1 MLMQHIG
8 VGYFGYYRATA
19 YAMKH
24 SLMPEIAKLR
34 MKALNFWDK
43 HGIRAATDAFDVS
56 TRTLYWW
63 RRLLRTGGPEA
74 LIPRSKAPLVRR
86 SRHWHPDVLKEIR
99 RLRTELPNLG
109 KEQIFVRLKPWC
121 EARHFTCPSTST
133 IGRIIA
139 GAHDK
144 MRMIPVRLSARGKAR
159 LIKKRSVK
167 PRRPKQYR
175 PVKTGELIG
184 MDAIELRMGDLRRY
198 IITMID
204 EHSDYALALA
214 VPSLNSDITSHFF
227 SKATKLF
234 PVAIRQVVTDN
245 GKEFLGNFDKT
256 LQEASIKHIW
266 TYPYTPKMNATCER
280 FNRTLREHPENNQF
294 HFTEEFTVLRSG
306 GVETRRPDIVCFV
319 NGIPLAV
326 IEAKS
331 PAGHGKKGPTID
343 EGISQSIRNQ
353 LNDEIPQLFVY
364 SQLLLSIN
372 GHDGRYGTCH
382 TPMKFW
388 AAWRE
393 EDITDPQM
401 YALRNHPLSTEQIH
415 ALFDHRP
422 SVDLKWYQQLID
434 GGELA
439 VSGQDKLLISL
450 LSPERLLE
458 MTRFFTLFDKKTGK
472 IVARYQQVF
481 GIKRLLERISTR
493 RPDGGR
499 EGGVIWHTT
508 GSGKSYTMVFLSKA
522 LILHDSLKQC
532 RIVVVTDRVDLEGQ
546 LSGTFVSGGELAG
559 KDDKA
564 KAMATSGQKLAQQIG
579 SGKERI
585 IFTLI
590 QKFNSATKLPE
601 CVNTSPDIIVLI
613 DEGHRSQGG
622 ENHVRMKLALPN
634 AAFVAFTGTPLLKED
649 KTTNKFGPIVHAYTM
664 QRAVEDKAVTP
675 LLYEERIP
683 DLEVND
689 RAIDAWFDRITDGLS
704 EAQKADLKRKYARKG
719 EVYSADDRIRL
730 IALDI
735 ATHFSKNI
743 DEGLKGQLACDS
755 KISAI
760 KYKKYLD
767 EAGLFESAVVI
778 SPPDT
783 REGNTEVDESK
794 LPEVTKWWKDNVG
807 TQDESVYTRNIIS
820 RFDTD
825 EKLKLLIVVDKLL
838 TGFDEP
844 KNTVLYIDKP
854 LKSHNLIQA
863 IARVNRLH
871 PLKKFGLLIDYRG
884 ILAEL
889 DTTIGKYQ
897 DLASRTQGGYD
908 IKDIDG
914 LYSAMSSEYK
924 RLPHLYNQLW
934 AIFAGVKNKNDTE
947 QLRAVLVPKMEE
959 RDGEMV
965 DIHQKTRDDF
975 FEALT
980 AFAGCLK
987 VALQSATFFTDKS
1000 FTEQDRNLYK
1010 ETVKQMSSLRQWAMQ
1025 VSGEQVNY
1033 DDYAEQVKKLLDKH
1047 VTGVEVREPDGVY
1060 EVGKM
1065 GKSEKPE
1072 EWDNNKT
1079 RNETDIIKT
1088 RVTKMIEQEL
1098 RDDPY
1103 AQEAFSKLLRMAIE
1117 EAEKL
1122 FDHPLKQ
1129 YLLFR
1134 EFEEQVE
1141 ARKLSDIPDALAVNK
1156 HAQAYY
1162 GVFKKELPEVFA
1174 VNDVQVQDKWTKLAF
1189 EVDNI
1194 IVKAVAENSLNPQ
1207 DIEKV
1212 VKTSLLPLLFTA
1224 CREIGAGM
1232 NQVNRIVETII
1243 QILRVGLMKS

>member
-1 MLMQHIG
+1 MDKHYQPKFQEEYSAKIPALTLLTSLGWTFLSPKQIMDYR
-8 VGYFGYYRATA
+8 GYKQDEVVLRPVLREELSKRSF
-19 YAMKH
+19 
-24 SLMPEIAKLR
+24 IAGGKTCQLSE
-34 MKALNFWDK
+34 KALDNLISQVCSPALNEGLLK
-43 HGIRAATDAFDVS
+43 ANERMYNHLLYGIAVTEFVDGKKVNL
-56 TRTLYWW
+56 TI
-63 RRLLRTGGPEA
+63 A
-74 LIPRSKAPLVRR
+74 LID
-86 SRHWHPDVLKEIR
+86 W
-99 RLRTELPNLG
+99 
-109 KEQIFVRLKPWC
+109 
-121 EARHFTCPSTST
+121 
-133 IGRIIA
+133 
-139 GAHDK
+139 
-144 MRMIPVRLSARGKAR
+144 
-159 LIKKRSVK
+159 
-167 PRRPKQYR
+167 
-175 PVKTGELIG
+175 
-184 MDAIELRMGDLRRY
+184 
-198 IITMID
+198 
-204 EHSDYALALA
+204 
-214 VPSLNSDITSHFF
+214 
-227 SKATKLF
+227 
-234 PVAIRQVVTDN
+234 
-245 GKEFLGNFDKT
+245 
-256 LQEASIKHIW
+256 
-266 TYPYTPKMNATCER
+266 
-280 FNRTLREHPENNQF
+280 EHPENNQF

-353 LNDEIPQLFVY
+353 FNDEIPQLFVY

-382 TPMKFW
+382 
-388 AAWRE
+388 
-393 EDITDPQM
+393 
-401 YALRNHPLSTEQIH
+401 
-415 ALFDHRP
+415 
-422 SVDLKWYQQLID
+422 
-434 GGELA
+434 
-439 VSGQDKLLISL
+439 
-450 LSPERLLE
+450 
-458 MTRFFTLFDKKTGK
+458 
-472 IVARYQQVF
+472 
-481 GIKRLLERISTR
+481 
-493 RPDGGR
+493 
-499 EGGVIWHTT
+499 IWHTT

-522 LILHDSLKQC
+522 LILHDSLKRC
-532 RIVVVTDRVDLEGQ
+532 RIVVVTDRIDLEEQ
-546 LSGTFVSGGELAG
+546 LSSTFASGGELAG
-559 KDDKA
+559 KKDKA
-564 KAMATSGQKLAQQIG
+564 NAMATSGQMLAKQIG

-1103 AQEAFSKLLRMAIE
+1103 AQEAFSRLLRMAIE

>member
-1 MLMQHIG
+1 MNQ
-8 VGYFGYYRATA
+8 T
-19 YAMKH
+19 
-24 SLMPEIAKLR
+24 
-34 MKALNFWDK
+34 
-43 HGIRAATDAFDVS
+43 
-56 TRTLYWW
+56 
-63 RRLLRTGGPEA
+63 
-74 LIPRSKAPLVRR
+74 
-86 SRHWHPDVLKEIR
+86 
-99 RLRTELPNLG
+99 
-109 KEQIFVRLKPWC
+109 
-121 EARHFTCPSTST
+121 
-133 IGRIIA
+133 
-139 GAHDK
+139 
-144 MRMIPVRLSARGKAR
+144 
-159 LIKKRSVK
+159 
-167 PRRPKQYR
+167 
-175 PVKTGELIG
+175 
-184 MDAIELRMGDLRRY
+184 
-198 IITMID
+198 
-204 EHSDYALALA
+204 
-214 VPSLNSDITSHFF
+214 
-227 SKATKLF
+227 
-234 PVAIRQVVTDN
+234 
-245 GKEFLGNFDKT
+245 
-256 LQEASIKHIW
+256 
-266 TYPYTPKMNATCER
+266 YTPKFQEEYSAKIPALTLLTSLGWTFLSPKQIMDYRGYKQDEVVLRPVLREELSKRSFMAGGKTCQLSEKALDNLISQVCSPALNEGLLKANER
-280 FNRTLREHPENNQF
+280 MYNHLLYGIAVTEFVDGKKVNPTIALIDWEHPENNQF
-294 HFTEEFTVLRSG
+294 YFTEEFTVLRSG

-331 PAGHGKKGPTID
+331 PAGHSKKGPTID

-353 LNDEIPQLFVY
+353 LNDEIPQLFAY
-364 SQLLLSIN
+364 SQILLSIN

-393 EDITDPQM
+393 EDITYAQM
-401 YALRNHPLSTEQIH
+401 YALRNHKLSTEQIH

-422 SVDLKWYQQLID
+422 SADLDWYQQLIAA
-434 GGELA
+434 GELA

-522 LILHDSLKQC
+522 LILHDSLKRC
-532 RIVVVTDRVDLEGQ
+532 RIVVVTDRIDLEEQ
-546 LSGTFVSGGELAG
+546 LSSTFASGGELAG
-559 KDDKA
+559 KKDKA
-564 KAMATSGQKLAQQIG
+564 NAMATSGQMLAKQIG

-1103 AQEAFSKLLRMAIE
+1103 AQETFSKLLRMAIE

>member
-1 MLMQHIG
+1 MNQ
-8 VGYFGYYRATA
+8 T
-19 YAMKH
+19 
-24 SLMPEIAKLR
+24 
-34 MKALNFWDK
+34 
-43 HGIRAATDAFDVS
+43 
-56 TRTLYWW
+56 
-63 RRLLRTGGPEA
+63 
-74 LIPRSKAPLVRR
+74 
-86 SRHWHPDVLKEIR
+86 
-99 RLRTELPNLG
+99 
-109 KEQIFVRLKPWC
+109 
-121 EARHFTCPSTST
+121 
-133 IGRIIA
+133 
-139 GAHDK
+139 
-144 MRMIPVRLSARGKAR
+144 
-159 LIKKRSVK
+159 
-167 PRRPKQYR
+167 
-175 PVKTGELIG
+175 
-184 MDAIELRMGDLRRY
+184 
-198 IITMID
+198 
-204 EHSDYALALA
+204 
-214 VPSLNSDITSHFF
+214 
-227 SKATKLF
+227 
-234 PVAIRQVVTDN
+234 
-245 GKEFLGNFDKT
+245 
-256 LQEASIKHIW
+256 
-266 TYPYTPKMNATCER
+266 YTPKFQEEYSAKIPALTLLTSLGWTFLSPKQIMDYRGYKQDEVVLRPVLREELSKRSFMAGGKTCQLSEKALDNLISQVCSPALNEGLLKANER
-280 FNRTLREHPENNQF
+280 MYNHLLYGIAVTEFVDGKKVNPTIALIDWEHPENNQF
-294 HFTEEFTVLRSG
+294 YFTEEFTVLRSG

-331 PAGHGKKGPTID
+331 PAGHSKKGPTID

-353 LNDEIPQLFVY
+353 LNDEIPQLFAY
-364 SQLLLSIN
+364 SQILLSIN

-393 EDITDPQM
+393 EDITYAQM
-401 YALRNHPLSTEQIH
+401 YALRNHKLSTEQIH

-422 SVDLKWYQQLID
+422 SADLDWYQQLTAA
-434 GGELA
+434 GELA

-522 LILHDSLKQC
+522 LILHDSLKRC
-532 RIVVVTDRVDLEGQ
+532 RIVVVTDRIDLEEQ
-546 LSGTFVSGGELAG
+546 LSSTFASGGELAG
-559 KDDKA
+559 KKDKA
-564 KAMATSGQKLAQQIG
+564 NAMATSGQMLAKQIG

-1088 RVTKMIEQEL
+1088 RVTKMIVQEL

>member
-1 MLMQHIG
+1 MNQL
-8 VGYFGYYRATA
+8 
-19 YAMKH
+19 
-24 SLMPEIAKLR
+24 
-34 MKALNFWDK
+34 
-43 HGIRAATDAFDVS
+43 
-56 TRTLYWW
+56 
-63 RRLLRTGGPEA
+63 
-74 LIPRSKAPLVRR
+74 
-86 SRHWHPDVLKEIR
+86 
-99 RLRTELPNLG
+99 
-109 KEQIFVRLKPWC
+109 
-121 EARHFTCPSTST
+121 
-133 IGRIIA
+133 
-139 GAHDK
+139 
-144 MRMIPVRLSARGKAR
+144 
-159 LIKKRSVK
+159 
-167 PRRPKQYR
+167 
-175 PVKTGELIG
+175 
-184 MDAIELRMGDLRRY
+184 
-198 IITMID
+198 
-204 EHSDYALALA
+204 
-214 VPSLNSDITSHFF
+214 
-227 SKATKLF
+227 
-234 PVAIRQVVTDN
+234 
-245 GKEFLGNFDKT
+245 
-256 LQEASIKHIW
+256 
-266 TYPYTPKMNATCER
+266 YTPKFQEEYSAKIPALTLLTSLGWTFLSPKQIMDCRGYKQDEVVLR
-280 FNRTLREHPENNQF
+280 PILREVLSERYFMVGGKTCRLSEKALDNLISQVCSPALNEGLLKANERMYNHLLYGIAVTEFVDGKKVNPTIALIDWEHPKNNQF
-294 HFTEEFTVLRSG
+294 HFAEEFSVLRSG

-331 PAGHGKKGPTID
+331 PVGHGKKGPTID

-353 LNDEIPQLFVY
+353 LNDEIPQLFAY

-393 EDITDPQM
+393 EDITDAQM
-401 YALRNHPLSTEQIH
+401 YAIRNHPLSTEQIDT
-415 ALFDHRP
+415 LFAHRP
-422 SVDLKWYQQLID
+422 PADRNWYQQLIAA
-434 GGELA
+434 GELA

-458 MTRFFTLFDKKTGK
+458 MTRFFTLFDKKNGK

-532 RIVVVTDRVDLEGQ
+532 RIVVVTDRIDLEEQ
-546 LSGTFVSGGELAG
+546 LSGTFASGGELAG
-559 KDDKA
+559 KKDKA
-564 KAMATSGQKLAQQIG
+564 NAMATSGQMLAKQIG

-664 QRAVEDKAVTP
+664 QRAVEDQAVTP

-735 ATHFSKNI
+735 AMHFSKNI

-825 EKLKLLIVVDKLL
+825 DKLKLLIVVDKLL

-947 QLRAVLVPKMEE
+947 QLRAILVPKMEE

-965 DIHQKTRDDF
+965 DIHQKIRDDF

-1047 VTGVEVREPDGVY
+1047 VTGVAVREPDGVY

-1065 GKSEKPE
+1065 GKTEKPE

-1088 RVTKMIEQEL
+1088 RVTKMIEHEL
-1098 RDDPY
+1098 CDDPY
-1103 AQEAFSKLLRMAIE
+1103 AQEAFSKLLRMVIE
-1117 EAEKL
+1117 ETEKL

-1134 EFEEQVE
+1134 EFEAQVE

-1174 VNDVQVQDKWTKLAF
+1174 VNDDQVQHKWTKLAF
-1189 EVDNI
+1189 EVDTI

-1207 DIEKV
+1207 DIEKA
-1212 VKTSLLPLLFTA
+1212 VKTSLLPRLFTA